1 MIEEQAFRKY
11 LLGLILG
18 GGAGFLLHK
27 NLKISKGLGIA
38 IGSALGFVVTMQ
50 MMKVQQKKQ
59 IELLNDKMKPS
70 QSKSL
75 KSRQYSMECEMRYS
89 ELRQPSVMM
98 PPEYWEKRKEDW
110 MKINCK

>member
-1 MIEEQAFRKY
+1 MKDNTNKY
-11 LLGLILG
+11 LII
-18 GGAGFLLHK
+18 GAGVVIAGYLLWK
-27 NLKISKGLGIA
+27 KSQNDELNKRVQNMSK
-38 IGSALGFVVTMQ
+38 
-50 MMKVQQKKQ
+50 
-59 IELLNDKMKPS
+59 LLNDKMKPS

>member
-1 MIEEQAFRKY
+1 MENKNILIGAGVVVVAY
-11 LLGLILG
+11 LLW
-18 GGAGFLLHK
+18 
-27 NLKISKGLGIA
+27 
-38 IGSALGFVVTMQ
+38 
-50 MMKVQQKKQ
+50 KK
-59 IELLNDKMKPS
+59 S

-89 ELRQPSVMM
+89 ELAQPSVMM